1 MICDISICQMG
12 KNIQDNLY
20 HRKAIEKTKMKR
32 LAEGLITLNSALV
45 KYVLVYSSFNT
56 FLEMLS
62 LTIIKLIYLT
72 LSLICRFLQTTS

>member
-1 MICDISICQMG
+1 MG

-20 HRKAIEKTKMKR
+20 HRKAIEKTKMKH
-32 LAEGLITLNSALV
+32 LAQGLITLNSALV